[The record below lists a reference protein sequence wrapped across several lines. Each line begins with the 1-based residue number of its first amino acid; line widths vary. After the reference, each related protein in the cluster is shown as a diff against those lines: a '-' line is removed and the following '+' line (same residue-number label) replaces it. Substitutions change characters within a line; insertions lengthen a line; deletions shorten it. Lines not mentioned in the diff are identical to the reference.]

1 MVGVVIAFLVSAIRQ
16 DDDPL
21 LGASGMLS
29 ESIAHAVV
37 RVPFHVRR
45 HGQCRSSC
53 QQNLNILLLIALWS
67 MKHISPRWRLEGQ
80 LATSKRLQLECK
92 IPQVAQALFLR
103 SCAFSPGLQTIYP
116 ASTSLVI
123 MTLVILL
130 VPPRSCGRM
139 LATLPGRKLDSQA
152 VLPQLSQR
160 HHPDR
165 DAENSLGHHAHPI
178 SCIWCDGFLIIM
190 GTADS
195 GQSRGTMGSGLPG
208 LLGCPSAVNVLNH
221 RRGSGNFSA

>member
-1 MVGVVIAFLVSAIRQ
+1 MLATTLDFSTLTDRPPPFYPNGWSGHRLPCISDSSRRRPPAGRFWHAIRIDRSRCRARPFPRQ
-16 DDDPL
+16 TSWT
-21 LGASGMLS
+21 GADLPCSRIS
-29 ESIAHAVV
+29 HT
-37 RVPFHVRR
+37 
-45 HGQCRSSC
+45 
-53 QQNLNILLLIALWS
+53 LINSPRS

-80 LATSKRLQLECK
+80 LATCKRLQLECK

-165 DAENSLGHHAHPI
+165 DAENSFGHHAHPI
-178 SCIWCDGFLIIM
+178 SCLWRGGFLILM
-190 GTADS
+190 GKADS
-195 GQSRGTMGSGLPG
+195 GQSRGTMGSGLP
-208 LLGCPSAVNVLNH
+208 C
-221 RRGSGNFSA
+221 